1 MQDPASGLPRTH
13 LLKLSEKV
21 LSGVS
26 IARLVGS
33 PVLLAVSERTDE
45 GTSSPPRSALKIM
58 FLASGPTLFV
68 KC

>member
-1 MQDPASGLPRTH
+1 V
-13 LLKLSEKV
+13 KLSEKV

-45 GTSSPPRSALKIM
+45 GTSSPLRSALKIM
-58 FLASGPTLFV
+58 LLASGPTLFV